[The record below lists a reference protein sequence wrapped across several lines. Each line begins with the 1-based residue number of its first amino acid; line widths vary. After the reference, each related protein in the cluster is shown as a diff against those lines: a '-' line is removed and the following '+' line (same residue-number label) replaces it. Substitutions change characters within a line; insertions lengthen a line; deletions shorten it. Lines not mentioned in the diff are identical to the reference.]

1 MFASS
6 SSSSSFSSRD
16 GSLSAK
22 TRRRVGRNNNN
33 NNNNNNVKRRSRKR
47 ALTFPHASSSS
58 SSSFKFDDE
67 TVPSGEWE
75 GHLVEFSI
83 DPESKLPNATKLPDY
98 VVPQA
103 YDDWAVDVYD
113 WQTQCA
119 MRASGDGSAVTYKD
133 MKFIPVAG
141 CEVDA
146 SVIHEQLEGEMQNV
160 RHFNPGCGD
169 FNASDDETVTH
180 VLTRKGGTHD
190 GYVDSEPHIRV
201 RITQHRAEAKRNEVK
216 VWREAYY
223 EKYTNGASLVAS
235 CGGTKNT
242 MKYGEY
248 PRSEVKFDEMEG
260 VPEGAITKYN
270 GLDIWTFTDG
280 KTFSCGW
287 LTPGGEHIVSE
298 RVVDAAETVSAKITR
313 GPTVKK

>member
-1 MFASS
+1 MITTSRSS
-6 SSSSSFSSRD
+6 KVYCSWS
-16 GSLSAK
+16 K
-22 TRRRVGRNNNN
+22 VTGRK
-33 NNNNNNVKRRSRKR
+33 KRRSHQSRSGN
-47 ALTFPHASSSS
+47 SSSKPS
-58 SSSFKFDDE
+58 SVSSQRELVVFQFDEE

-75 GHLVEFSI
+75 GHMVDFVV
-83 DPESKLPNATKLPDY
+83 DTATKLPNASKLPDH
-98 VVPQA
+98 VVPPA
-103 YDDWAVDVYD
+103 YDDWAVDVFD

-119 MRASGDGSAVTYKD
+119 MKATGEGDVVVYKD

-146 SVIHEQLEGEMQNV
+146 SVIHEQFEGEMKNV
-160 RHFNPGCGD
+160 LHFNPGCGD

-180 VLTRKGGTHD
+180 VLTRKGSTQKD
-190 GYVDSEPHIRV
+190 GYVDSEPHVRV
-201 RITQHRAEAKRNEVK
+201 RIMQQRTEAKRNEVK

-248 PRSEVKFDEMEG
+248 PRSEVKFSEMDG
-260 VPEGAITKYN
+260 VPKDAITQYN

-280 KTFSCGW
+280 VTFSCGW
-287 LTPGGEHIVSE
+287 LTPAGEHIVSE
-298 RVVDAAETVSAKITR
+298 RIMDGSATVSAKITR
-313 GPTVKK
+313 KTVVP

>member
-1 MFASS
+1 MSS
-6 SSSSSFSSRD
+6 QREQLVFQ
-16 GSLSAK
+16 
-22 TRRRVGRNNNN
+22 
-33 NNNNNNVKRRSRKR
+33 
-47 ALTFPHASSSS
+47 
-58 SSSFKFDDE
+58 FDEE

-75 GHLVEFSI
+75 GHMVDFVV
-83 DPESKLPNATKLPDY
+83 DNATKLPNASKLPDH
-98 VVPQA
+98 VVPPA
-103 YDDWAVDVYD
+103 YGDWAVDVFD

-119 MRASGDGSAVTYKD
+119 MKATGEGDVVLYKD

-146 SVIHEQLEGEMQNV
+146 SVIHEQVEAEMKNV
-160 RHFNPGCGD
+160 LHFNPGCGD

-180 VLTRKGGTHD
+180 VLTRKGGTQKD
-190 GYVDSEPHIRV
+190 GYVDSEPHVRV
-201 RITQHRAEAKRNEVK
+201 RITQQRTEAKRNEVK

-248 PRSEVKFDEMEG
+248 PRSEVKFSEMDG
-260 VPEGAITKYN
+260 VPKDAITQYN

-280 KTFSCGW
+280 ETFSCGW
-287 LTPGGEHIVSE
+287 LTPGGEYIVSE
-298 RVVDAAETVSAKITR
+298 RVLDGSTTTSAKITR
-313 GPTVKK
+313 KTVVP